1 MYHKGKYVGIFGG
14 DDAGWD
20 AAVKA
25 QVHLAPLI
33 NWVSFL
39 SRRNQCQNL
48 LSLSPPMLASG
59 TNEVKATGLSKVELM
74 IS

>member
-25 QVHLAPLI
+25 QVHLAPLV
-33 NWVSFL
+33 NWVSF
-39 SRRNQCQNL
+39 
-48 LSLSPPMLASG
+48 
-59 TNEVKATGLSKVELM
+59 
-74 IS
+74 